1 MCFSLNNPLSFD
13 HLSEKWLVCTLT
25 YSLFLSLYIFPQIG
39 LTLLFAIGSQP
50 EIKHHAPG
58 KGFVLLGMKSDL
70 ECKVADE
77 QVDEIMKTC
86 GADAYIKVSAKTKHN
101 VDEVFQIAMRAFF
114 KPKEV
119 KKTRKCT
126 IL

>member
-1 MCFSLNNPLSFD
+1 M
-13 HLSEKWLVCTLT
+13 
-25 YSLFLSLYIFPQIG
+25 
-39 LTLLFAIGSQP
+39 FAMGSQP

-58 KGFVLLGMKSDL
+58 KGFVVLGMKSDL
-70 ECKVADE
+70 ECKVADSEVE
-77 QVDEIMKTC
+77 QVVKAQ
-86 GADAYIKVSAKTKHN
+86 GADAYIKVSAKVGHN

-119 KKTRKCT
+119 KKARKCI